1 MTKKKQ
7 PTTKSVETAVMN
19 TVETPTAPKSNTNG
33 IANLNQG
40 RKKNT
45 RKPTTYR
52 LYRERKDKKTGKV
65 KFPIVHML
73 KAEDII
79 FDPEKGI
86 NRKIRYIP
94 GEPSIF
100 EDEQKEDSMVKSP
113 ITFNNGVLMVDYTNP
128 TLRKYLDMCNANAS
142 NPDRIPGSSR
152 VFKRLDFEKDA
163 KEKMEKEIQ
172 SMDALRTVFDM
183 PLNKLLG
190 YAQVLGVN
198 VDKSTDEIR
207 YDMKVLAEKDPINFV
222 AGLDDP
228 KMEIKQTILRGK
240 EAGVISWD
248 SGKITWVQGNQRPV
262 ITHVP
267 LGVKQVDCL
276 ADMCM
281 TDAGSGIVDQIKAKM
296 GTTN

>member
-1 MTKKKQ
+1 MTKKKTT
-7 PTTKSVETAVMN
+7 TTKTVEPVVTK
-19 TVETPTAPKSNTNG
+19 TVETPTATKSNTHG

-40 RKKNT
+40 KKNS

-52 LYRERKDKKTGKV
+52 LYKERKDRKTGRT

-79 FDPEKGI
+79 YDPEKGI

-113 ITFNNGVLMVDYTNP
+113 ITFSNGLLMVDYTNP
-128 TLRKYLDMCNANAS
+128 TLKKYLDMCNANAS
-142 NPDRIPGSSR
+142 NPDRISQGPP

-172 SMDALRTVFDM
+172 SMDALRTVFEM

-198 VDKSTDEIR
+198 IDKSTDEIR
-207 YDMKVLAEKDPINFV
+207 YDMKVMAEKDPVKFI

-240 EAGVISWD
+240 DAGILDWD
-248 SGKITWVQGNQRPV
+248 SSKITWVQGNQRPV

-267 LGVKQVDCL
+267 LGVKPLDCL

-281 TDAGSGIVDQIKAKM
+281 TDKGRGVIDQIKVKM
-296 GTTN
+296 GSMN